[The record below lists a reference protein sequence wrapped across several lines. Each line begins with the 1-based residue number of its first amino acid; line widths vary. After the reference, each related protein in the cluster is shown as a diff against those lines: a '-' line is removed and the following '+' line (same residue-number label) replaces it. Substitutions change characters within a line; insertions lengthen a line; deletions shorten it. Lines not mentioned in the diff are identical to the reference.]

1 MQASSLVEKYVLQDM
16 EEEVESDIARDLLKD
31 KEALM
36 NAVAASKDAH
46 TLKLDSTTSAL
57 GSFIP
62 WQFECKQLG
71 RNQVK
76 YMWHRVLEMGTKP
89 GLVQSCAQVDPL
101 TQFRTDFLFQL
112 Q

>member
-46 TLKLDSTTSAL
+46 TLKLDST
-57 GSFIP
+57 
-62 WQFECKQLG
+62 
-71 RNQVK
+71 VK
-76 YMWHRVLEMGTKP
+76 YMGHRVLEMGTKQ
-89 GLVQSCAQVDPL
+89 GLVQSTVSVHKWTP
-101 TQFRTDFLFQL
+101 
-112 Q
+112 